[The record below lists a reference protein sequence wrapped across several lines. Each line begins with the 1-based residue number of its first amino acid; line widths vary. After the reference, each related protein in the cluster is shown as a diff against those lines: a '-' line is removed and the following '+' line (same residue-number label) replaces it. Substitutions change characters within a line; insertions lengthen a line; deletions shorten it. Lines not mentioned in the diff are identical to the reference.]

1 MNYDTF
7 PNLDDDPVTAKE
19 SAIRKTEIQLVGYA
33 LHHLGTLENIGDLKS
48 HHFGDDTLRS
58 IFNRLQAERAAGS
71 VEVDPAVVAAELPDM
86 VSQHELDRI
95 ERNAAKMTPA
105 RVESLARKVM
115 EGWQA
120 RELRRMTVIGF
131 EDGPVADRIEA
142 ARRRLDR
149 IEAAV
154 PSRAAGDD
162 HPLAAFVDFDT
173 KPKAVRWVIP
183 GVIEHGV
190 VTISGARGVGKTTSI
205 LPLAMTAAGLHGPG
219 DPLAPK
225 HWRHVVYIVEHVEQA
240 QRIVGGMVEHSN
252 LGIRREDVMERLH
265 IVEARRLDPAHVAQV
280 GKLYRERFARV
291 VDGVEV
297 LPLVVLDT
305 KAAVLELDN
314 ENDNSEA
321 SRAMA
326 ALKQGFAG
334 LPTWIIGHIA
344 KTQFGRSDIGSL
356 SDRGASAFES
366 DAIQNAYLVQE
377 GDQRYLAL
385 GKKRF
390 EPKWP
395 ELQVTS
401 HMAEVT
407 AYDEWGAPE
416 TTTLRWGIL
425 TPPDMSRQEAR
436 EEAQKVA
443 EKERRGDMRESVLD
457 AVQVAWQAGNPL
469 SKTGVKTT
477 VRDFKKSD
485 IWTEVEALIAEGW
498 LHEVEV
504 PQRQRIGSKA
514 RFLVRLDTPEHDD
527 FMRSGIVPAAKL
539 VIPESWKKPSKP
551 PVPEVEVEN
560 IENDDQIPP
569 LMD

>member
-1 MNYDTF
+1 MTSNAF
-7 PNLDDDPVTAKE
+7 PDLDEPVTAKAA
-19 SAIRKTEIQLVGYA
+19 AIREAEKLLVGYA
-33 LHHLGTLENIGDLKS
+33 AHNLQLLNHV
-48 HHFGDDTLRS
+48 DTLQEHQFLDDDLRAV
-58 IFNRLQAERAAGS
+58 FRCLLAERAAGC
-71 VEVDPAVVAAELPDM
+71 VETDAELVGLTNIASPA
-86 VSQHELDRI
+86 ELDRF
-95 ERNAAKMTPA
+95 EK
-105 RVESLARKVM
+105 LAPSIKPDRIKRLVKQVV
-115 EGWQA
+115 EGWQG
-120 RELRRMTVIGF
+120 RELRRSMNVLGF
-131 EDGPVADRIEA
+131 DDGPVADRIEA

-149 IEAAV
+149 IESAV
-154 PSRAAGDD
+154 PGRAAGDD

-173 KPKAVRWVIP
+173 KPKAVRWIIP
-183 GVIEHGV
+183 GVVEHGV

-205 LPLAMTAAGLHGPG
+205 LPLAMTAAGLHGTG

-280 GKLYRERFARV
+280 GKLYRDRFSRV

-344 KTQFGRSDIGSL
+344 KTQFGRSDIGLL

-377 GDQRYLAL
+377 GEQRYLAL

-436 EEAQKVA
+436 QEAQKVA
-443 EKERRGDMRESVLD
+443 EKERRGDMREAVLD
-457 AVQVAWQAGNPL
+457 AVQVAWQAGNPIN
-469 SKTGVKTT
+469 KTGVKGK
-477 VRDFKKSD
+477 VEGFKKDD
-485 IWTEVEALIAEGW
+485 IGQEVEALLAEGW

-504 PQRQRIGSKA
+504 PSKQRINSNKA
-514 RFLVRLDTPEHDD
+514 RFLVKLDTPEHDD
-527 FMRSGIVPAAKL
+527 FMRSGIVPATKL
-539 VIPESWKKPSKP
+539 VIPQSWRKAEIPSD
-551 PVPEVEVEN
+551 PEVEAEN
-560 IENDDQIPP
+560 AEKPHPEQ
-569 LMD
+569 